1 MGTWYKEM
9 REKEKNKRLRI
20 IPVREK
26 GMGIMIQVVL
36 SAIS

>member
-1 MGTWYKEM
+1 MSTWYKEM
-9 REKEKNKRLRI
+9 REEEKNKHLRI